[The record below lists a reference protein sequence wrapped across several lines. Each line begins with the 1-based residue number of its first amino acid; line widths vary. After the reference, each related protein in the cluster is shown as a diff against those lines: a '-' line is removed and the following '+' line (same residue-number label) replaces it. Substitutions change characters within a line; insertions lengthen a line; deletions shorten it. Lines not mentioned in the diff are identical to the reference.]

1 MQFRGKEERIKTE
14 DYISKTADN
23 LKKEGVATEGVVPPS
38 QPADGVLEYTKNNQV
53 DLIVMS
59 THGRSGLWRWLSVA

>member
-23 LKKEGVATEGVVPPS
+23 LKKEGVATEGVVLPS

-53 DLIVMS
+53 DLM
-59 THGRSGLWRWLSVA
+59 L